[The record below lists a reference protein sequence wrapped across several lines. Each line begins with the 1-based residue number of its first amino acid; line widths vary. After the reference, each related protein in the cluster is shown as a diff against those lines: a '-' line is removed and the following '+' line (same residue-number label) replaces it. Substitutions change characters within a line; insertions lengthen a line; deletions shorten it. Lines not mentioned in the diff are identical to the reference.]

1 MENRP
6 VDNQNTRP
14 RNPGRERIKNITR
27 DVEARKF
34 DPETDSILPK
44 KDWHEHMA
52 QARTSSAR
60 MKAASL
66 KSNGTAASNRRED
79 REDNEAGRYSGHTS
93 QADEG
98 AKAQRLPEYR
108 RRSTADDRPGGQR
121 PQDNRYGSER
131 PQDDRPGVQRLQ
143 EDRPGTERPRDN
155 RPGIERPQDSRPGTE
170 RPQDYRQ
177 TKGSGRQRI
186 QTRRPTTASQLSRE
200 FDEEDRKREAGKRRG
215 RKPVSMTA
223 KVLAVV
229 FVIAVI
235 LGSVFLITSYGAGT
249 QSNKK
254 GNRYYMNG
262 DYQTAVTMYE
272 KALDHDSRNSEYYT
286 NLGMAYI
293 ALMQYDDALKAFD
306 NAVKNTGREAL
317 LQKAKRGSGIVYL
330 YQGHY
335 TKAQELFN
343 EALSYGGGTYAD
355 TEIDILYYLAEA
367 QDRAG
372 DAVGA
377 VLSYSQII
385 EHQADANAYM
395 LRGLAY
401 QRVGDNTKA
410 EADLEAAIQM
420 SKKNYKTYLAL
431 YEVLMAQGKEDDAK
445 QTLQE
450 AISLGG
456 KTGEDYSNLGIVYM
470 YMQDYTKAEQAF
482 HTALE
487 KGYNGAY
494 LGLAESLLRQQDQ
507 AGAAAQYERFLA
519 VDTSNATAYN
529 QYGLCLMALGRHEEA
544 AAAFASGLALND
556 RLVDRQLMYN
566 EAVVYERMADWTTAY
581 EKMKAYVQ
589 KYPDDE
595 AGQHELT
602 FLESRQQ
609 TAPAV

>member
-14 RNPGRERIKNITR
+14 KNPGRERIKNITR

-79 REDNEAGRYSGHTS
+79 NEAGAYSGQIS
-93 QADEG
+93 RADEG
-98 AKAQRLPEYR
+98 SGTQRLPEYR
-108 RRSTADDRPGGQR
+108 RAQSSDGSLGAGRTPEGTRARGTDGHRSSVAASE
-121 PQDNRYGSER
+121 GSR
-131 PQDDRPGVQRLQ
+131 AKGA
-143 EDRPGTERPRDN
+143 
-155 RPGIERPQDSRPGTE
+155 SRE
-170 RPQDYRQ
+170 
-177 TKGSGRQRI
+177 RI

-200 FDEEDRKREAGKRRG
+200 FEEDDRRREAGKHRG
-215 RKPVSMTA
+215 RKPVAMPV
-223 KVLAVV
+223 KIMAVV
-229 FVIAVI
+229 LVIAVI
-235 LGSVFLITSYGAGT
+235 LGSVFLITNYGAGT

-262 DYQTAVTMYE
+262 DYETAVTMYE
-272 KALDHDSRNSEYYT
+272 KALAHDSRNSEYYT

-293 ALMQYDDALKAFD
+293 ALMQYDDALQAFD
-306 NAVKNTGREAL
+306 NAVKNTGRDAL

-343 EALSYGGGTYAD
+343 EALSYGGGTYGD

-377 VLSYSQII
+377 VLSYTQII

-470 YMQDYTKAEQAF
+470 YMQEYTKAEQAF
-482 HTALE
+482 NTALE

-507 AGAAAQYERFLA
+507 AGAAVQYERFLA

-581 EKMKAYVQ
+581 EKMQAYVQ

-609 TAPAV
+609 TGSGI

>member
-66 KSNGTAASNRRED
+66 KSNGTAAGNRRED
-79 REDNEAGRYSGHTS
+79 NEDGQYSGQIS
-93 QADEG
+93 RADEG
-98 AKAQRLPEYR
+98 SGTERLPEYR
-108 RRSTADDRPGGQR
+108 RRQMTDDRPGT
-121 PQDNRYGSER
+121 GSTS
-131 PQDDRPGVQRLQ
+131 DG
-143 EDRPGTERPRDN
+143 
-155 RPGIERPQDSRPGTE
+155 SR
-170 RPQDYRQ
+170 

-200 FDEEDRKREAGKRRG
+200 FEEDDRKREAGKRRG
-215 RKPVSMTA
+215 RKPVSMPV
-223 KVLAVV
+223 KVMAVV
-229 FVIAVI
+229 LVIAVI
-235 LGSVFLITSYGAGT
+235 LGSAFLITNYGAGT

-262 DYQTAVTMYE
+262 DYETAVTMYE
-272 KALDHDSRNSEYYT
+272 KALAHDSRNSEYYT

-293 ALMQYDDALKAFD
+293 ALMQYDDALQAFD
-306 NAVKNTGREAL
+306 NAVKNTGRDAL

-410 EADLEAAIQM
+410 ESDLEAAIQM

-431 YEVLMAQGKEDDAK
+431 YEVLMAQGKADDAK

-494 LGLAESLLRQQDQ
+494 LGLAESLMRQQDH
-507 AGAAAQYERFLA
+507 AGAAAQYESFLA
-519 VDTSNATAYN
+519 MDTSNATAYN
-529 QYGLCLMALGRHEEA
+529 QYGLCLMELERYEEA

-566 EAVVYERMADWTTAY
+566 EAVVYEHMADWTTAY
-581 EKMKAYVQ
+581 EKMQAYVQ

-609 TAPAV
+609 TSAGGLAD